1 MHALVIVTLTLA
13 GLAGVLFG
21 SDVLDRRLTVRSG
34 GAIGAP
40 DLAASVAEAPAA
52 PVDDPVAPAPAPAPA
67 TPARH
72 ASLARPVAPCH
83 HCRGRAPLSP
93 AARRTPGPL
102 RVPASH

>member
-1 MHALVIVTLTLA
+1 MHALVIVTLTLS

-34 GAIGAP
+34 GPVGTP
-40 DLAASVAEAPAA
+40 DLTPAAPEAPAA
-52 PVDDPVAPAPAPAPA
+52 PVDEPVAPALQPAPA
-67 TPARH
+67 TPGRH
-72 ASLARPVAPCH
+72 ASLVRPVAPCH
-83 HCRGRAPLSP
+83 HCRSRAPLSP